1 VKLTFKTFVFALF
14 SLFAVSA
21 HAADSTPFQL
31 ALFHPVQLFPK
42 ETRVQ
47 GLRIDLLY
55 GVNDELS
62 GVDLGLVNRTTGPT
76 QGLQLGAFP
85 FGGVNI
91 TDSLDGLQ
99 FAGFWAGANFA
110 SGDVTGLQIAGILG
124 GMNIAGNLKG
134 VQISGLLL
142 GLNMAQNTRG
152 LQLATLYNQ
161 AEDMQGLQLGLV
173 NICTRMRGVQIGLAN
188 VIKESKVPFFPIINA
203 SF

>member
-1 VKLTFKTFVFALF
+1 
-14 SLFAVSA
+14 
-21 HAADSTPFQL
+21 
-31 ALFHPVQLFPK
+31 
-42 ETRVQ
+42 
-47 GLRIDLLY
+47 
-55 GVNDELS
+55 
-62 GVDLGLVNRTTGPT
+62 
-76 QGLQLGAFP
+76 
-85 FGGVNI
+85 
-91 TDSLDGLQ
+91 
-99 FAGFWAGANFA
+99 
-110 SGDVTGLQIAGILG
+110 
-124 GMNIAGNLKG
+124 MNIAGNLKG